1 MDLKQEQIVGKKRN
15 YEEAMGY
22 ANDYQ
27 VVQQP
32 ELRSIININI
42 NINDKMSWIDA
53 YCEQCHTEN

>member
-1 MDLKQEQIVGKKRN
+1 MEQKQEQIVGKKRK

-32 ELRSIININI
+32 ELRTTTINM
-42 NINDKMSWIDA
+42 NDKMSWVDA
-53 YCEQCHTEN
+53 YCEQCHREN

>member
-1 MDLKQEQIVGKKRN
+1 MEQIIGKKRK

-32 ELRSIININI
+32 ELRATININM
-42 NINDKMSWIDA
+42 NDKISWVDA
-53 YCEQCHTEN
+53 YCEQLHTEN

>member
-1 MDLKQEQIVGKKRN
+1 MDRKEEEIVGKKRK

-32 ELRSIININI
+32 ELRSINI
-42 NINDKMSWIDA
+42 NINDKIRWVDA
-53 YCEQCHTEN
+53 YCEQLHTEN